1 MDFDSQQKILEQR
14 RNRYLQ
20 QQDASAPDGRMVGG
34 HYVAANPL
42 EYLAAGLRS
51 YGGIK
56 GEQQSNQELK
66 DLGAQK
72 QKAIADALRTFGEK
86 ANPSQAGTGA
96 TGMVNDALPPE
107 MQIGA
112 MPQMAPRQQD
122 MNGAYAAL
130 ANSGVPSLQQ
140 AGVQGAMQWQQKQA
154 ERTQAAQQQQ
164 RFNEILRTQGPQA
177 AIAAGVPADTVKSY
191 YESPNYGKSKVQ
203 FKDVGGQLV
212 PVDEYGNTPTGVQP
226 LSKTGNPFSDMV
238 LRGADGGMVP
248 NAPLVGVKTDVARA
262 GKPVVNVD
270 ARNFNTQESE
280 QSKAYGKTL
289 GEQRGVITQAG
300 FDAPKKLAQLD
311 RMEQL
316 IGGLDA
322 GGKAAPL
329 AADIASYAQSM
340 GIKLDPK
347 LGAKEAAQAL
357 AIEMASNMRAP
368 GTGPMTDKDFDNF
381 LRRVPDLSKT
391 PEGRKQITGT
401 MRAALQRDLEA
412 SKFARDYAKANG
424 GVIDDNFYDA
434 MADFYAKNPV
444 ITPQLPA
451 TNARGQALPKFD
463 NDKEARYQA
472 WKKAQGMQ

>member
-1 MDFDSQQKILEQR
+1 MNYDEQEKLLAQQR
-14 RNRYLQ
+14 ARYIQ
-20 QQDASAPDGRMVGG
+20 QQDQQAPQGRMVGNRF
-34 HYVAANPL
+34 VAANPL
-42 EYLAAGLRS
+42 EYLAAGLRG
-51 YGGIK
+51 YGGFK
-56 GEQQSNQELK
+56 GEQQTTQELG
-66 DLGAQK
+66 DLQK
-72 QKAIADALRTFGEK
+72 QKQEAMQGDMNAMITALRGKPAETVQPLTPNDDEGNVNAPIQMPAK
-86 ANPSQAGTGA
+86 AGSMDDFYRVAAGSQFPQFQQM
-96 TGMVNDALPPE
+96 GM
-107 MQIGA
+107 
-112 MPQMAPRQQD
+112 
-122 MNGAYAAL
+122 
-130 ANSGVPSLQQ
+130 
-140 AGVQGAMQWQQKQA
+140 QGALTSAQEQAKRLQAQQENQ
-154 ERTQAAQQQQ
+154 RIMGVLQAAK
-164 RFNEILRTQGPQA
+164 TPQE
-177 AIAAGVPADTVKSY
+177 AISAGVPADTVKAY
-191 YESPNYGKSKVQ
+191 YESPNYGKSKVKFQ
-203 FKDVGGQLV
+203 DVGGKLV
-212 PVDEYGNTPTGVQP
+212 PVDEYGQTPTGIQS
-226 LSKTGNPFSDMV
+226 LDKTGNPFSDLV

-248 NAPLVGVKTDVARA
+248 NAPLVGAKTGIARA

-289 GEQRGVITQAG
+289 GEMRGVITQAG
-300 FDAPKKLAQLD
+300 FDAPKKIAQLD

-322 GGKAAPL
+322 GGKGAPL

-340 GIKLDPK
+340 GIKIDPK

-357 AIEMASNMRAP
+357 AIEMAGNMRAP

-444 ITPQLPA
+444 VTPDLPK
-451 TNARGQALPKFD
+451 TNARGQALPKFEG
-463 NDKEARYQA
+463 DKEARYQE
-472 WKKAQGMQ
+472 WKRKQGMQ

>member
-1 MDFDSQQKILEQR
+1 MDFDSQSKLLEQR

-20 QQDASAPDGRMVGG
+20 QQDVNAPDGQMVGG

-51 YGGIK
+51 YGGMR
-56 GEQQSNQELK
+56 GEQLATKELGDLQKKKQEAMQG
-66 DLGAQK
+66 DMNAM
-72 QKAIADALRTFGEK
+72 ITALRGKPAETVQPLTPNDDEGNVNAPIQMPAK
-86 ANPSQAGTGA
+86 AGSMDDFYRVAAGSQFPQFQQM
-96 TGMVNDALPPE
+96 GM
-107 MQIGA
+107 
-112 MPQMAPRQQD
+112 
-122 MNGAYAAL
+122 
-130 ANSGVPSLQQ
+130 
-140 AGVQGAMQWQQKQA
+140 QGALTTAQDEYKKAQAIEQQKKLMGIL
-154 ERTQAAQQQQ
+154 QAAK
-164 RFNEILRTQGPQA
+164 TPQEA
-177 AIAAGVPADTVKSY
+177 LAAGVPAETVKSY
-191 YESPNYGKSKVQ
+191 YESRNYGRDKVTYQKSGSGDLVPVTEYGDTPTNAAPIKNTGNKFSDLLVT
-203 FKDVGGQLV
+203 DPVTGQLV
-212 PVDEYGNTPTGVQP
+212 Q
-226 LSKTGNPFSDMV
+226 
-238 LRGADGGMVP
+238 
-248 NAPLVGVKTDVARA
+248 NAPLVGAKTSIAKA
-262 GKPVVNVD
+262 GKPQINVD

-289 GEQRGVITQAG
+289 GEMRGVITQAG
-300 FDAPKKLAQLD
+300 FDAPKKIAQLD

-322 GGKAAPL
+322 GGKGAPL
-329 AADIASYAQSM
+329 AADIASYAQSI
-340 GIKLDPK
+340 GIKIDPK

-357 AIEMASNMRAP
+357 AIEMAGNMRAP

-444 ITPQLPA
+444 VTPDLPK
-451 TNARGQALPKFD
+451 TNARGQALPKFEG
-463 NDKEARYQA
+463 DKEARYQE
-472 WKKAQGMQ
+472 WKRKQGMQ

>member
-1 MDFDSQQKILEQR
+1 MNYDEQEKQIAQQR
-14 RNRYLQ
+14 ARYLQ
-20 QQDASAPDGRMVGG
+20 QQDQQAPQGRMVGG
-34 HYVAANPL
+34 RFVGANPL
-42 EYLAAGLRS
+42 EYLAAGLRG

-122 MNGAYAAL
+122 MNGAYASL

-177 AIAAGVPADTVKSY
+177 AIAAGVPAETVKSY

-226 LSKTGNPFSDMV
+226 LSKTGNPFSDLV
-238 LRGADGGMVP
+238 LRGSDGGMVP

-262 GKPVVNVD
+262 GKPVVNVW
-270 ARNFNTQESE
+270 
-280 QSKAYGKTL
+280 
-289 GEQRGVITQAG
+289 V
-300 FDAPKKLAQLD
+300 
-311 RMEQL
+311 
-316 IGGLDA
+316 
-322 GGKAAPL
+322 
-329 AADIASYAQSM
+329 
-340 GIKLDPK
+340 
-347 LGAKEAAQAL
+347 
-357 AIEMASNMRAP
+357 
-368 GTGPMTDKDFDNF
+368 
-381 LRRVPDLSKT
+381 
-391 PEGRKQITGT
+391 
-401 MRAALQRDLEA
+401 
-412 SKFARDYAKANG
+412 
-424 GVIDDNFYDA
+424 
-434 MADFYAKNPV
+434 
-444 ITPQLPA
+444 
-451 TNARGQALPKFD
+451 
-463 NDKEARYQA
+463 
-472 WKKAQGMQ
+472 

>member
-1 MDFDSQQKILEQR
+1 MDYDQQIQAAMLRQR
-14 RNRYLQ
+14 
-20 QQDASAPDGRMVGG
+20 DASGRSQYQNPEGRMVSGR
-34 HYVAANPL
+34 YIAPNFL
-42 EYLAAGLRS
+42 EYLSAGLRS
-51 YGGIK
+51 AGAGREAQMA
-56 GEQQSNQELK
+56 GEEVK
-66 DLGAQK
+66 DIGAKK
-72 QKAIADALRTFGEK
+72 QTAMAEALRTFGEK

-107 MQIGA
+107 MRIGA

-122 MNGAYAAL
+122 MSGAYAAL

-140 AGVQGAMQWQQKQA
+140 AGAQGAMQWQQKQA

-177 AIAAGVPADTVKSY
+177 AIAAGVPAETVKSY

-238 LRGADGGMVP
+238 LRGPDGGMVP

-340 GIKLDPK
+340 GIKIDPK

-357 AIEMASNMRAP
+357 AIEMASNMRTP

-412 SKFARDYAKANG
+412 SKFARDYAKANN

-444 ITPQLPA
+444 VTPDLPK
-451 TNARGQALPKFD
+451 TNARGQSLPKFEG
-463 NDKEARYQA
+463 DKEARYQE
-472 WKKAQGMQ
+472 WKRKQGMQ